1 MTEKIATRDAY
12 GQTLAELAA
21 TDEKLVVL
29 DADLA
34 KSTKTAEFAKAAPE
48 RFVEMGIAEQ
58 NMIGVAA
65 GLATLGKHVFC
76 SSFAIFAVGRAFEQV
91 RNALA
96 YPGLPVTVAA
106 THAGIT
112 VGEDGATH
120 QAIEDI
126 ALMRAVPNM
135 TVIVPADA
143 RETAQAVKA
152 LAEYDKPTYLRLGR
166 LAVETVMPADY
177 QFTIGKGYVLREGSD
192 AVIFACGLMVQ
203 EAMYAAEQLAAEGIN
218 ITVANMATVK
228 PLDTE
233 LVIHLAE
240 KCKAVV
246 TAEEHNII
254 GGLGSAVAEI
264 LSENCPTPLLR
275 VGVADSFGQ
284 SGKPAELMAEYNL
297 TAAAIAAK
305 VREVI
310 KRK

>member
-12 GQTLAELAA
+12 GQTLADLAA

-135 TVIVPADA
+135 TVIVPTDA

-152 LAEYDKPTYLRLGR
+152 LAEYDKPAYLRLGR

-233 LVIHLAE
+233 LVIRLAE

-254 GGLGSAVAEI
+254 GGLGSAVAEV

-297 TAAAIAAK
+297 TAEAIAAK

>member
-135 TVIVPADA
+135 TVIVPTDA

-152 LAEYDKPTYLRLGR
+152 LAEYDKPAYLRLGR

-228 PLDTE
+228 PLVTE

-254 GGLGSAVAEI
+254 GGLGSAVAEV